1 MSKVLELIR
10 AGQKK
15 QSPRR
20 KPQHKAG
27 RSLPRFRCR
36 VDAVGVRVKAL
47 PHSALKHAT
56 LTWAFC
62 SAECFISAARKDQYE
77 LYLIDHGQV
86 SPSEVRLTATLWNYR
101 LSPQEV
107 PLVLLERFL
116 RALRREENAP
126 EQIQMEIFE
135 ECATPLHAGE
145 R

>member
-1 MSKVLELIR
+1 MSKVFELIR

-36 VDAVGVRVKAL
+36 VDSVGVRVKAL
-47 PHSALKHAT
+47 PHSAIKNAT

-62 SAECFISAARKDQYE
+62 SAECFISAARKDQYG
-77 LYLIDHGQV
+77 LYLTDHGV
-86 SPSEVRLTATLWNYR
+86 IGLSEVRLTATLWNYR

-107 PLVLLERFL
+107 PPILLDRFL
-116 RALRREENAP
+116 RALRRDENAP
-126 EQIQMEIFE
+126 EQIHMEIFE
-135 ECATPLHAGE
+135 ECETPLHAGY